1 MAITLGQMAY
11 YFLIAFTFDFILL
24 GVMIYF
30 RSEIREGWRLRVL
43 VRWFDYCKVRI
54 FTREKRIRN
63 YIIRS
68 NTEIKEFQIE
78 NMGIYTIDPDKAYFE
93 GSIPVYTYMEDNF
106 KPLDLKSYTHLTES
120 IKADPTL
127 VDKVVLRAKASGR
140 LAEWFKQQKMM
151 FIFIVLAVIFS
162 LVSAYLCFKIYR
174 FIEPFIKTTL
184 DKVLDDLVNR
194 IAVKC
199 AQTGANTIIA

>member
-1 MAITLGQMAY
+1 MAY
-11 YFLIAFTFDFILL
+11 YFLVAFTLDFIFL

-30 RSEIREGWRLRVL
+30 RSEIREGWRLRIL

-54 FTREKRIRN
+54 FTREKRIKN
-63 YIIRS
+63 FIIRS

-78 NMGIYTIDPDKAYFE
+78 NFGIYTIDPDKAYFE
-93 GSIPVYTYMEDNF
+93 GSVPVYTYMEDNF
-106 KPLDLKSYTHLTES
+106 KPLDLTSYTHLTES

-140 LAEWFKQQKMM
+140 LAEWFKQQKLM
-151 FIFIVLAVIFS
+151 FIFIVLGVVLS
-162 LVSAYLCFKIYR
+162 LVSAYLGFKIYK

-184 DKVLDDLVNR
+184 DKVLDDLVSK

-199 AQTGANTIIA
+199 AQSCATNTIIV